1 MGNGWSRR
9 TCAGR
14 PAREASTRASDSAQI
29 EAFRFKPACGMEV
42 GEARGM
48 SGRTFTA
55 ELCASIPWSPARSG
69 EGDGEHGSREG
80 ADWRG
85 GASSMWLRKLYVKWP
100 GLENSLSSVCVEGG
114 TVFYQKAKAKAAQR

>member
-69 EGDGEHGSREG
+69 EGDGEHGSRKG
-80 ADWRG
+80 ADWG
-85 GASSMWLRKLYVKWP
+85 VVPALSMA
-100 GLENSLSSVCVEGG
+100 
-114 TVFYQKAKAKAAQR
+114 AKALCEMSRWGKDARQRGTPSESLIMSAQ